1 MGQQSYPPA
10 SRRVGLFR
18 PSLRYCE
25 HYQSVPPP
33 KSMYRMGPMP
43 QTKHMTAHRTFCKV
57 DKSVRP
63 AILIQDSTS
72 ATGCNT
78 TASAISKISFRN
90 RIPLW
95 CTVRV
100 RAQERTHDLLL
111 RAGRPT
117 FPAPASAGALSTP
130 PALACILHATANAH
144 SPVPLAILPYWHSA
158 FSMLGL

>member
-1 MGQQSYPPA
+1 MILGQQPYLLA
-10 SRRVGLFR
+10 SRQVGLFR
-18 PSLRYCE
+18 PSLRYVE
-25 HYQSVPPP
+25 DYQSVPPP
-33 KSMYRMGPMP
+33 NSMYRMGPMP
-43 QTKHMTAHRTFCKV
+43 QTKHTTPHRIFCMV

-78 TASAISKISFRN
+78 AASAISKISFTN
-90 RIPLW
+90 RIPPW

-111 RAGRPT
+111 RAGHPP

-130 PALACILHATANAH
+130 PALACILHATANADC
-144 SPVPLAILPYWHSA
+144 PVPPAILPCRHCA
-158 FSMLGL
+158 LCML